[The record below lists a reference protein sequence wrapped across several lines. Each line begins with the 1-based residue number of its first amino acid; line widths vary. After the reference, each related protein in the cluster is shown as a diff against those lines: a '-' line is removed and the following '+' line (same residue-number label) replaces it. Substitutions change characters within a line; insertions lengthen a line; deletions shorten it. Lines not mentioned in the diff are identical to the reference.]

1 MAQTKN
7 SNKTNLK
14 SKNYVFVQR
23 DGDDFTSLKITEGKY
38 KDIIFNFGN
47 VGFAKEENEHGELP
61 MHFDYNVVSNPSNLN
76 IDNQDFIDYI
86 GDILHEL
93 LVEKYGK

>member
-61 MHFDYNVVSNPSNLN
+61 MHFDYDVVSNPSNLN

-93 LVEKYGK
+93 LVEKYG

>member
-76 IDNQDFIDYI
+76 IDNQDFIT
-86 GDILHEL
+86 LAEFSF
-93 LVEKYGK
+93 

>member
-47 VGFAKEENEHGELP
+47 VGFAKEENERGELP

-93 LVEKYGK
+93 LVEKYG

>member
-93 LVEKYGK
+93 LVEKYG

>member
-23 DGDDFTSLKITEGKY
+23 DGDEFTSLKITEGKY

-93 LVEKYGK
+93 LVEKYG

>member
-7 SNKTNLK
+7 SNKTNPK

-93 LVEKYGK
+93 LVEKYG